1 MIKDLNK
8 VAIIAGEH
16 RVSFSEMLARV
27 QSFVDAVKQS
37 RGTKTI
43 IFSENREGWIYALY
57 ATWVAG
63 GIPVPVDVMSTVS
76 DVEYILRDCTPEYV
90 WASKKK
96 ADVMSKAIQQS
107 GMNIRML
114 IIDDYEIAP
123 VSSLVEDM
131 SSPLVKGFDTL
142 YYQNADDMGL
152 IVYTSGTTG
161 TPKGVMLSFVN
172 MLANVRAVSE
182 EVPIYG
188 PEVRSLVLLPL
199 HHILPLMGSVIAPM
213 INGAG
218 VTISPSMTGP
228 DIMATLQNGDVH
240 IIIGVPRLWQ
250 TIYNGVKAKIDSS
263 PIARLLFWVCKK
275 ADNPALSRKIFKAV
289 HQKLGGHLQ
298 FCVNGGAALPKDVA
312 EGMKVL
318 GLDLLDG
325 YGMTEMAPMISF
337 TRPGELVPGS
347 VGKAM
352 PSVKVKYV
360 NGELCAKGPNLMM
373 GYYNRPEETAA
384 VIDSEGYIHTGD
396 VAHADAEGHI
406 FITGRTKEIIVLS
419 NGKNIN
425 PVEIE
430 YKIEG
435 YEDMVKEVGVC
446 QDGDRLC
453 AIIVP
458 NELWARDKS
467 DDELELQLKREVIE
481 PYNQSTES
489 YKRVLSVYIY
499 HGELP
504 RTRMEKLQRYKLPQL
519 LQSGA
524 HSAPKQTDAVEPT
537 FEEYRIIKK
546 FIEEEK
552 RIAVHATDSLDTD
565 LALDSLDM
573 VGLQAFIEI
582 TFGLKMNSER
592 ISTFKTV
599 GQLAEY
605 VSDYKTRVE
614 VDRIDWAA
622 ILNEDTSSAR
632 LPKTWASA
640 NAIVSTA
647 RMLSKSYFSLQGSG
661 MENIPDGPYIMAAN
675 HQSYFD
681 GMFITSFLTR
691 NQVNNSFFY
700 AKQDHVR
707 SGFARF
713 MASHHNVIVLDLN
726 NLKESIQMLGEALKR
741 CRNVIIFPEGTRTVT
756 GKLGNFKKMFAILSK
771 ELNVPIVPV
780 AINGAYAVMPKGS
793 KMPKRGK
800 VTVEFLKPIQPQ
812 TTDTYDSLADKVR
825 DTIAAVLH

>member
-96 ADVMSKAIQQS
+96 ADVMRKAIQQS

-114 IIDDYEIAP
+114 IIDDYETAP

-275 ADNPALSRKIFKAV
+275 ANNPALSRKIFKAV

-325 YGMTEMAPMISF
+325 CKWRTLCQ
-337 TRPGELVPGS
+337 RP
-347 VGKAM
+347 
-352 PSVKVKYV
+352 
-360 NGELCAKGPNLMM
+360 
-373 GYYNRPEETAA
+373 
-384 VIDSEGYIHTGD
+384 
-396 VAHADAEGHI
+396 
-406 FITGRTKEIIVLS
+406 
-419 NGKNIN
+419 
-425 PVEIE
+425 
-430 YKIEG
+430 
-435 YEDMVKEVGVC
+435 
-446 QDGDRLC
+446 
-453 AIIVP
+453 
-458 NELWARDKS
+458 
-467 DDELELQLKREVIE
+467 
-481 PYNQSTES
+481 
-489 YKRVLSVYIY
+489 
-499 HGELP
+499 
-504 RTRMEKLQRYKLPQL
+504 
-519 LQSGA
+519 
-524 HSAPKQTDAVEPT
+524 
-537 FEEYRIIKK
+537 
-546 FIEEEK
+546 
-552 RIAVHATDSLDTD
+552 
-565 LALDSLDM
+565 
-573 VGLQAFIEI
+573 
-582 TFGLKMNSER
+582 
-592 ISTFKTV
+592 
-599 GQLAEY
+599 
-605 VSDYKTRVE
+605 
-614 VDRIDWAA
+614 
-622 ILNEDTSSAR
+622 
-632 LPKTWASA
+632 
-640 NAIVSTA
+640 
-647 RMLSKSYFSLQGSG
+647 
-661 MENIPDGPYIMAAN
+661 
-675 HQSYFD
+675 
-681 GMFITSFLTR
+681 
-691 NQVNNSFFY
+691 
-700 AKQDHVR
+700 
-707 SGFARF
+707 
-713 MASHHNVIVLDLN
+713 
-726 NLKESIQMLGEALKR
+726 
-741 CRNVIIFPEGTRTVT
+741 
-756 GKLGNFKKMFAILSK
+756 
-771 ELNVPIVPV
+771 
-780 AINGAYAVMPKGS
+780 
-793 KMPKRGK
+793 
-800 VTVEFLKPIQPQ
+800 
-812 TTDTYDSLADKVR
+812 
-825 DTIAAVLH
+825 